1 MTYKIELRPEALEDL
16 KSIDSIVVDRVLKKL
31 EWLKDNFEIITPKSL
46 KGEFKG
52 LFKLRVGD
60 YRVLYTYDKKQKL
73 ISVHLVGH
81 RRDIY
86 KG

>member
-1 MTYKIELRPEALEDL
+1 MTYKIELRAEALEDL

-73 ISVHLVGH
+73 ISVHLV
-81 RRDIY
+81 DW
-86 KG
+86 